1 MHSPDWTTFNKC
13 YQDTKRIDGYRC
25 VRALHTALY
34 SWPSFA
40 SLVLPQHTDQSRMMY
55 VMSHYA
61 QHETWVS
68 CLLPQLANKSS
79 KPNIPNM
86 DDLNDSA
93 TYFVTVVARV
103 WNTFFLG
110 NIATYSKVEWTF
122 NWSNHGSHT
131 HFTKMLFFFMS
142 WSTKNCIDGC
152 PEMCCKVCTQGKQM
166 KVGSTKLSVIKKML
180 QQQ

>member
-40 SLVLPQHTDQSRMMY
+40 SLVLPQHTHQSRMMY

-131 HFTKMLFFFMS
+131 HFTKMLFFFSCRGAPKTASMGVLKCAARS
-142 WSTKNCIDGC
+142 AH
-152 PEMCCKVCTQGKQM
+152 KV
-166 KVGSTKLSVIKKML
+166 SRWKLAVL
-180 QQQ
+180 NYLL